1 MTTQVNDNSS
11 NGVKAERD
19 RAMTLGLALIA
30 AAAVVIVTGYM
41 GLRTQPDVLG
51 QVPYLMSAGVGGLA
65 LLIAGGIS
73 IAWAGMS
80 KGHYRFQRLEQAL
93 VVLEEELLGEI
104 DQLRADQEN
113 AVRQG
118 SPARTPADV

>member
-1 MTTQVNDNSS
+1 MNGNENSS
-11 NGVKAERD
+11 NGVQAERD
-19 RAMTLGLALIA
+19 RAMMLGLGLIA
-30 AAAVVIVTGYM
+30 AAAVVIVAGYL

-73 IAWAGMS
+73 IAWSGMA
-80 KGHYRFQRLEQAL
+80 KGHYRFERLEEAL
-93 VVLEEELLGEI
+93 VVLEGELLGEI
-104 DQLRADQEN
+104 DALRADQES